1 MNHINAAK
9 RITLISS
16 LNREIVQRFRASY
29 KGKPDIHTRLMMKYK
44 DIPNWWF
51 YLTLALSLALSLVL
65 CIFMKDQVQL
75 SWWGLLLAACLAL
88 IYTLP
93 ISIITATTNMV
104 SLQIEH
110 MLPFVDCIHP
120 LLNNFLLLINSHQD

>member
-1 MNHINAAK
+1 
-9 RITLISS
+9 
-16 LNREIVQRFRASY
+16 
-29 KGKPDIHTRLMMKYK
+29 MMKYK

-75 SWWGLLLAACLAL
+75 SWWGLLLAAGVAL

-93 ISIITATTNMV
+93 ISVITATTNMV
-104 SLQIEH
+104 S
-110 MLPFVDCIHP
+110 FA
-120 LLNNFLLLINSHQD
+120 S